1 MKKCVF
7 IFIILFFGCGSKDT
21 TIKNQVKSNI
31 EEFKKTG
38 YSFYRKG
45 NINNAIEYFKRG
57 IELAY
62 SVDSTYQLV
71 ELYCALGD
79 IYLSIGDVE
88 NASNNIFTAEKIEKY
103 ERSRNSFTVLIS
115 IAKYYS
121 KLFDKTKNE
130 NFIEKS
136 ESYFEMAK
144 KNIQTD
150 EDWAVYHNNFGKLMM
165 KLNNYSIA
173 LQNFEKAIKINESKK
188 NFLGAADNF
197 YNIGILYERTGEYE
211 KALFNYKKA
220 LQNDK
225 LVENSDGIYMDNKK
239 IALMYSKLGNKEMA
253 KYYFEKARLVA
264 ISLNN
269 KEYVEEIEKMM
280 KE

>member
-1 MKKCVF
+1 MRNIFFVF
-7 IFIILFFGCGSKDT
+7 AFLIFACGTKDT
-21 TIKNQVKSNI
+21 SVKTQVKTNI

-45 NINNAIEYFKRG
+45 NLSNAIDYFKKG

-71 ELYCALGD
+71 DLYCALGD
-79 IYLSIGDVE
+79 IYLSIGDLE
-88 NASNNIFTAEKIEKY
+88 NASNNIFMAERIEKY
-103 ERSRNSFTVLIS
+103 ERSKNSFIVLLS
-115 IAKYYS
+115 IAKYYV

-130 NFIEKS
+130 KFIEKA
-136 ESYFEMAK
+136 ENYFELAQ

-150 EDWAVYHNNFGKLMM
+150 EDWATYYNNYGKLLIKINNF
-165 KLNNYSIA
+165 SQA
-173 LQNFEKAIKINESKK
+173 LQNFEKAIKINEAKK
-188 NFLGAADNF
+188 NYLGVADNF
-197 YNIGILYERTGEYE
+197 YNIGILYEKQGEYE

-225 LVENSDGIYMDNKK
+225 LVENSDGIYLDNKK
-239 IALMYSKLGNKEMA
+239 IGQIYAKIGNKEMS
-253 KYYFEKARLVA
+253 KYYLEKAKLVA

-269 KEYVEEIEKMM
+269 KDYLDEIEKLL